1 MLVADKNF
9 SLIVFGASGALA
21 KYKIFPALYELALEG
36 RMPDEYNVF
45 GFARSELSNEDLRQI
60 FRESVEK
67 KYKDFDPKIV
77 EMVAEKIFYFKGEYD
92 VDESYLDFLNFIEGI
107 EGENEERVRLAYF
120 SVPPVVFEPI
130 VKGLGENFKKSFVP
144 IRLILE
150 KPFGDNYESAKD
162 LKNVLTRYFNQDEIY
177 LLDHYLGKEGVFNL
191 LALRYANPI
200 FSYLLQ
206 GQNIS
211 NIQISALEEVG
222 LEGRAGYF
230 DQVGTLKDMVQSH
243 LFQILAFLTMPIP
256 RQFTTELVHKAKT
269 QLLSSLYFDNEVGD
283 FNRGQY
289 ESYLAE
295 DGVDKNSETETFVA
309 LKVGLDNEEWGG
321 VPIFLRTGKNLAKKW
336 TGVVI
341 EFKPHKNQE
350 KFGIDNINRLL
361 IQIQPQEKVEF
372 FMYTKRGGDEM
383 EFVPL
388 TTGKPIY
395 CTGDCMSEHGRLLLD
410 VIKGSRLLFLDFP
423 EIYESWRVVD
433 GVKNCF
439 KSNKSKLTNYRV
451 NSFGPEEADEL
462 IQKYGFEWFNE
473 F

>member
-9 SLIVFGASGALA
+9 SLFVFGASGALA
-21 KYKIFPALYELALEG
+21 RYKIFPALYELALEG

-45 GFARSELSNEDLRQI
+45 GYARSELSNEDLRQI
-60 FRESVEK
+60 FRESVAQ
-67 KYKDFDPKIV
+67 KYKDFDAKIV
-77 EMVAEKIFYFKGEYD
+77 DAVADKLFYFKGEYD
-92 VDESYLDFLNFIEGI
+92 SDEAYADFLQFVEGV
-107 EGENEERVRLAYF
+107 EGTSNERVRLAYF

-130 VKGLGENFKKSFVP
+130 VEGLGKVFKKSFVP

-150 KPFGDNYESAKD
+150 KPFGDDYGSSKE
-162 LKNVLTRYFNQDEIY
+162 LKRVLTKYFNQDEIY

-206 GQNIS
+206 GENIA
-211 NIQISALEEVG
+211 NIQVSALEEVG

-230 DQVGTLKDMVQSH
+230 DEVGTLKDMVQSH
-243 LFQILAFLTMPIP
+243 LFQILAFLTMAIP

-269 QLLSSLYFDNEVGD
+269 QNLSSLYFDNGNGD
-283 FNRGQY
+283 FCRGQY
-289 ESYLAE
+289 EGYLNEA
-295 DGVDKNSETETFVA
+295 DISKNSETETFVA
-309 LKVGLDNEEWGG
+309 LKVGLDNAEWGG
-321 VPIFLRTGKNLAKKW
+321 VPIFLRTGKKLAKKW

-350 KFGIDNINRLL
+350 KFGVENINRLV

-372 FMYTKRGGDEM
+372 YMYTKRGGEEM

-410 VIKGSRLLFLDFP
+410 VIKGNRLLFLDFP
-423 EIYESWRVVD
+423 EIYEAWRVVD
-433 GVKNCF
+433 SVKNCF
-439 KSNKSKLTNYRV
+439 KNSGSALEVYKQ
-451 NSFGPEEADEL
+451 NSFGPVESDKL
-462 IQKYGFEWFNE
+462 IEKYGFKWFNQ